1 MLCFTL
7 RANVLIT
14 PVKLLTLAARALIPI
29 LVASCSIQSR
39 LHVCVHV
46 CVHLSNRLML
56 EIIVLITMI
65 MKYRKHCLKT
75 PTRLYFYI
83 SLFGH
88 YNLSRLLYDVLCS
101 QHHTTLICS
110 NGEL

>member
-39 LHVCVHV
+39 LHVCVCV
-46 CVHLSNRLML
+46 CAPLKQTDVRNHSINNNDY
-56 EIIVLITMI
+56 EIQKTL
-65 MKYRKHCLKT
+65 LKNT
-75 PTRLYFYI
+75 NTTIFLY
-83 SLFGH
+83 
-88 YNLSRLLYDVLCS
+88 
-101 QHHTTLICS
+101 
-110 NGEL
+110 